1 MKLATILVA
10 ATFICACGTTVKVAS
25 LNDSPRQ
32 LSEKSAKDVAIYT
45 IIPERKFVEVK
56 LLEAR
61 QEVFTNDDID
71 QVIQK
76 MRETAAQLGCDG
88 VIIRGKS
95 DEYVSSQYGGKQL
108 SGYTGVCIVF
118 IDG

>member
-1 MKLATILVA
+1 MRLATIFLMA
-10 ATFICACGTTVKVAS
+10 AFICSCGTTVKVAS
-25 LNDSPRQ
+25 LNDSPRA
-32 LSEKSAKDVAIYT
+32 LSAKDSKDVVIYT
-45 IIPERKFVEVK
+45 IVPEKKFVEVK

-61 QEVFTNDDID
+61 QEVFTSDDID

-76 MRETAAQLGCDG
+76 MRATAAELGCDG

-95 DEYVSSQYGGKQL
+95 DEYVSGQYGGKQL

-118 IDG
+118 VDG

>member
-1 MKLATILVA
+1 MKLAAIILTTV
-10 ATFICACGTTVKVAS
+10 FICSCGTSVKVAS
-25 LNDSPRQ
+25 LNDSPRA
-32 LSEKSAKDVAIYT
+32 LSAKDSKDVVLYT
-45 IIPERKFVEVK
+45 IVPDKKFVEVK

-76 MRETAAQLGCDG
+76 MRARAAELGCDG

-95 DEYVSSQYGGKQL
+95 DEYVSGEYGGKQL

-118 IDG
+118 VEG

>member
-1 MKLATILVA
+1 MKLVSILLA
-10 ATFICACGTTVKVAS
+10 IALISSCGTAVKVAS
-25 LNDSPRQ
+25 LNDSPRA
-32 LSEKSAKDVAIYT
+32 LSAKSEKDVAIYT
-45 IIPERKFVEVK
+45 IVPEKKFVEVK

-76 MRETAAQLGCDG
+76 MRAKAAELGCDG

-95 DEYVSSQYGGKQL
+95 DEYVSGQYGGKQL

-118 IDG
+118 VDG